1 MAELILCEFAK
12 LKRRKFVLF
21 LALSAFLFP
30 IPVTMILC
38 TPGSL
43 AKYSDRAKAFDGLFA
58 MIMGYSVELLLPC
71 VIGILA
77 AILFFMERD
86 NDTFKS
92 LCTIPVT
99 STQMVLA
106 KIVVLFLFGS
116 LFCVMS
122 TIATILCGSCT
133 AAMEV
138 NGIAYKLLISIVLGV
153 LITAGT
159 LPLVVL
165 IVFFSKTYIFSVLTC
180 AFYSVLALTVE
191 CMFGSVPK
199 LLCWMAP
206 IPLTTLWV
214 AGQLVGH
221 GFPLKLSEQLVEYI
235 PTTTQAAGIIGVI
248 AVLSIA
254 AVDRVYRRRG

>member
-21 LALSAFLFP
+21 LVLSAFLFP
-30 IPVTMILC
+30 VPVTLIEL
-38 TPGSL
+38 
-43 AKYSDRAKAFDGLFA
+43 SDKESYLTRAQAFDGLFS

-106 KIVVLFLFGS
+106 KIVVLFLFGAA
-116 LFCVMS
+116 FCVMS
-122 TIATILCGSCT
+122 TAAVILCGSFT

-138 NGIAYKLLISIVLGV
+138 NGIVYKLFFSIALGV

-165 IVFFSKTYIFSVLTC
+165 IVFCSKTYIFSVLMC

-191 CMFGSVPK
+191 CMFGSAPK
-199 LLCWMAP
+199 LLCWMMP

-214 AGQLVGH
+214 GGELVGR
-221 GFPLKLSEQLVEYI
+221 GFPLSLTGDIIKII
-235 PTTTQAAGIIGVI
+235 PTTAQTVSIIGVI
-248 AVLSIA
+248 AVLSIG
-254 AVDRVYRRRG
+254 VIDRVYRRRG